1 MALRAKPEGHRRL
14 SMNLWKRSFGKAS
27 LLLAAILAVGLQP
40 ISLAHAQTYTVLYTF
55 TGGDDGANP
64 LAGLT
69 MDSSGN
75 LYGTAVGSGSYGWG
89 TVWEL
94 TGSGLGWSFST
105 LYAFQGL
112 TGDFADG
119 GGPASRAVFGPN
131 GGLYGTTMHGG
142 FGQGCIE
149 WNFGCGT
156 VYSLRNRSGS
166 WVEGIF
172 FQFGNFDGGNPGYG
186 DVIFDTAGNLYDTS
200 AISGPAGMGV
210 AYQLHTINFGERVL
224 RTFTGTPDG
233 SNPFSGPILDSSG
246 NLYGTATTGGANG
259 YGAVYELS
267 PSPSGW
273 TEAVLYSFTNG
284 GDGAGPTS
292 NLVMDRSG
300 NLYGATQSGGTYGG
314 GTVFKLSKT
323 SGSWTFAT
331 IYEFR
336 AATKSAPGQV
346 FSGGCAGQPFTGSNR
361 TLSIDAAGTLY
372 GTTSAD
378 TVNQYGS
385 VFKLSPS
392 GTTWT
397 YTSLHNFSG
406 ADGGVPWGSLLLD
419 TAGNLY
425 GTAAIGGTNGCGL
438 IFEITP

>member
-1 MALRAKPEGHRRL
+1 
-14 SMNLWKRSFGKAS
+14 MNLWKRSSGKAS
-27 LLLAAILAVGLQP
+27 LLLAAALAVGLQP

-75 LYGTAVGSGSYGWG
+75 LYGTAVGSGAYGWG
-89 TVWEL
+89 TVYEL
-94 TGSGLGWSFST
+94 ARFGSGWSFST
-105 LYAFQGL
+105 LYAFRGL

-119 GGPASRAVFGPN
+119 GGPASRVVFGPN

-200 AISGPAGMGV
+200 SISGPTGNGV

-233 SNPFSGPILDSSG
+233 SSPISGPILDQAG
-246 NLYGTATTGGANG
+246 NLYGTTLAGGENG
-259 YGAVYELS
+259 YGTVYELS
-267 PSPSGW
+267 PSETGW
-273 TEAVLYSFTNG
+273 TEAILYSFTNG
-284 GDGAGPTS
+284 SDGGGPTS
-292 NLVMDRSG
+292 NLVMDESG
-300 NLYGATQSGGTYGG
+300 NLYGATQSGGSYGG
-314 GTVFKLSKT
+314 GTVFKLAKT
-323 SGSWTFAT
+323 SGSWALTT

-336 AATKSAPGQV
+336 STTRSAPRGV
-346 FSGGCAGQPFTGSNR
+346 LAGGCSGQPFTGSNR
-361 TLSIDAAGTLY
+361 TLSIDTAGNLY

-378 TVNQYGS
+378 AANQYGS
-385 VFKLSPS
+385 IYKLSSIS

-397 YTSLHNFSG
+397 YTSLHSFSG
-406 ADGGVPWGSLLLD
+406 PDGGAPWGSLLLD
-419 TAGNLY
+419 RGGNLY
-425 GTAAIGGTNGCGL
+425 GTAAIGGANDCGV
-438 IFEITP
+438 IFEVTQ